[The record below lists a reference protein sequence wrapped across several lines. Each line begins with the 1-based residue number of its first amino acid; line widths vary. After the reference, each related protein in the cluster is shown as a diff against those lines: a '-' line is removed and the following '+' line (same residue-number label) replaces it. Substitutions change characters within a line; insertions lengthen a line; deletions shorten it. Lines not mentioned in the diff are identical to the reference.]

1 MPQQSAAPSTSQTRR
16 RRSGSW
22 LDRKIRH
29 YRDSRQAQKKL
40 QQWVILIAAVLIAFI
55 LGFYFFGPSFSA
67 GE

>member
-1 MPQQSAAPSTSQTRR
+1 MPQQSAPSSTSQVRR

-22 LDRKIRH
+22 ISRKIRL

-40 QQWVILIAAVLIAFI
+40 QQLVILVFAVLIAFI